1 MHKAI
6 QNNVNVIVVGMKIS
20 TMNIQQKLGL
30 MNNFKYNLNY
40 LIQKQDLSIK
50 EFANEIG
57 LSKFAIYNWFLDYC
71 NPRPENG
78 RKRESYFNVSCG
90 DLFYKQLW
98 KQNL

>member
-1 MHKAI
+1 MDI
-6 QNNVNVIVVGMKIS
+6 I
-20 TMNIQQKLGL
+20 MNIQQKLGL

-71 NPRPENG
+71 NPRPENV
-78 RKRESYFNVSCG
+78 RKIERYFNVSFE

-98 KQNL
+98 KENL